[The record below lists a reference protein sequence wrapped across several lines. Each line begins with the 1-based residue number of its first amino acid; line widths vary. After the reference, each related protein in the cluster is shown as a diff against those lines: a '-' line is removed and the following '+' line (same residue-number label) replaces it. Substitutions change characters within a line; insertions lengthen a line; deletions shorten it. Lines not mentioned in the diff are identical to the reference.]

1 MVPQM
6 PVKQTNTKSPFKW
19 KLGRFAKDNE
29 GSSTIE
35 FVLWV
40 PVFALILSLVID
52 VCFLFLAQ
60 SRMFDVA
67 SDATRQLAIRR
78 LDDTGAQNYAIQNAS
93 FGGATASASA
103 DCPNGTGYC
112 EVTIELNSAE
122 VAVTG
127 ILNFIS
133 TDKLTATVRQLQ
145 ENS

>member
-1 MVPQM
+1 M
-6 PVKQTNTKSPFKW
+6 TNSQVRSTS
-19 KLGRFAKDNE
+19 KLRRKVGLFRKDDE

-40 PVFALILSLVID
+40 PIFVLILSLVID

-78 LDDTGAQNYAIQNAS
+78 LDDAGAQSYAIQNAS
-93 FGGATASASA
+93 FRGASATASAA
-103 DCPNGTGYC
+103 CPSGSGYC
-112 EVTIELNSAE
+112 EVTIELDSAE

-133 TDKLTATVRQLQ
+133 SDKLTATVRQLQ
-145 ENS
+145 ENI